1 MNAPMIPVVRETEH
15 TLTVTSPPKI
25 NLWLEILGRRDDGFH
40 ELVSLMVP
48 TTLVDHLALTFD
60 APEDLLEV
68 PEGGAPADPSNLVLK
83 ALHQARQSRPIP
95 PVQMELIKRIPAQA
109 GLGGGSGNAAA
120 ILKCLHRRYPDPRG
134 WAGVLADAEELGSD
148 ISFFLGDGPAVVRG
162 RGEILEAIQEPLFT
176 GLSPHACIW
185 YPGFGLS
192 TAEVYQQLSGPLTS
206 GHMCRNFNIKN
217 FRHGQEGFRHLFNRL
232 LDGARTL
239 DPRIALISD
248 LLEDHFS
255 GRWIMTGSGSGF
267 VIFAAGPEASEA
279 DATLLRGL
287 IASRFRA
294 GDDASVDG
302 IHGDE
307 IHVVS
312 LLTGS

>member
-1 MNAPMIPVVRETEH
+1 MNAPMIPVVKETEDAI
-15 TLTVTSPPKI
+15 TVTSPAKI

-40 ELVSLMVP
+40 EIVSLMIP
-48 TTLVDHLALTFD
+48 TTLVDHLSVNFD
-60 APEDLLEV
+60 AREDGFEV
-68 PEGGAPADPSNLVLK
+68 PEGGAPEDDSNLVIK
-83 ALHQARQSRPIP
+83 ALRLARQSRPIP
-95 PVQMELIKRIPAQA
+95 PVHLELIKRIPAQA

-134 WAGVLADAEELGSD
+134 WPGLLTDAETLGSD
-148 ISFFLGDGPAVVRG
+148 ISFFLGEGAAVVRG
-162 RGEILEAIQEPLFT
+162 RGEILEAVEEPLFM
-176 GLSPHACIW
+176 GLSPHVCIW

-192 TAEVYQQLSGPLTS
+192 TAEVYQHLTGPLTS
-206 GHMCRNFNIKN
+206 GPMCRNFNIKN
-217 FRHGQEGFRHLFNRL
+217 FRHGQEGFQHLFNRL
-232 LDGARTL
+232 LEGARTL

-248 LLEDHFS
+248 LLEDQFS

-267 VIFAAGPEASEA
+267 VIFADGPDASEA

-287 IASRFRA
+287 IASRFWA

>member
-1 MNAPMIPVVRETEH
+1 MNAPLIRVESENENSLRA
-15 TLTVTSPPKI
+15 TSPAKV

-40 ELVSLMVP
+40 EIVSLMVP
-48 TTLVDHLALTFD
+48 TTLVDHLAVNFEAAEDRLKVPGGG
-60 APEDLLEV
+60 APEDS
-68 PEGGAPADPSNLVLK
+68 SNLVLK
-83 ALHQARQSRPIP
+83 ALHCARATRPIP
-95 PVQMELIKRIPAQA
+95 PVEMELTKRIPAQA

-120 ILKCLHRRYPDPRG
+120 VLKCLHLRYPDPRG
-134 WAGVLADAEELGSD
+134 WAGVFKDAESLGSD
-148 ISFFLGDGPAVVRG
+148 ISFFLGEGAAVVRG
-162 RGEILEAIQEPLFT
+162 RGEILEAVQEPLFM
-176 GLSPHACIW
+176 GISPHACLW

-192 TAEVYQQLSGPLTS
+192 TAQVYQQLSGLLTS
-206 GHMCRNFNIKN
+206 GHECRNFNIKN
-217 FRHGQEGFRHLFNRL
+217 FRHGREGFSFLFNRL
-232 LDGARTL
+232 FEGARL
-239 DPRIALISD
+239 VDSRIALISD

>member
-1 MNAPMIPVVRETEH
+1 MNAPMIPVVKESEH
-15 TLTVTSPPKI
+15 TLTVTSPAKI
-25 NLWLEILGRRDDGFH
+25 NLWLEILGRHDDGFH

-48 TTLVDHLALTFD
+48 TTLVDHLSLTFD
-60 APEDLLEV
+60 APEDLMEV

-83 ALHQARQSRPIP
+83 ALHLARQSRPIP
-95 PVQMELIKRIPAQA
+95 PVQLELIKRIPAQA

-120 ILKCLHRRYPDPRG
+120 ILKCLHRQYPDPRG
-134 WAGVLADAEELGSD
+134 WTGVLADAEALGSD
-148 ISFFLGDGPAVVRG
+148 ISFFLGDGPSVVRG
-162 RGEILEAIQEPLFT
+162 RGEILEAVQEPLFT

-192 TAEVYQQLSGPLTS
+192 TAEVYQQLSGLLTS

-217 FRHGQEGFRHLFNRL
+217 FRHGQEGFQHLFNRL
-232 LDGARTL
+232 LDGARLL
-239 DPRIALISD
+239 DPRIAQISD

-267 VIFAAGPEASEA
+267 VIFATGPEASEA